1 MGMLDRR
8 KLAFDSI
15 LARKS
20 SDAYNEMPLDTFM
33 AMPIDERISMIMEKR
48 IRFFADEV
56 EVPTYVAIKSL
67 DDARGD
73 RD

>member
-1 MGMLDRR
+1 MSTIDRR

-20 SDAYNEMPLDTFM
+20 TDAYNQMPLHTFM
-33 AMPIDERISMIMEKR
+33 EMPIDERISMIMEKR

-67 DDARGD
+67 DDARAE